1 MKFNEYMVLQEGEG
15 VETLAP
21 AKLQYDIKVPPK
33 KDTNV
38 GEDTVDN
45 DKDQKSIVIKFNGV
59 TANKV
64 IKQLGLIV
72 NNKAPR
78 TFIIMASSPDEMV
91 IFDNKTD
98 WKSFLDL
105 NMSKEQTEEKPEKKE
120 KQEPKKVEQ
129 PPIKQEN
136 PV

>member
-1 MKFNEYMVLQEGEG
+1 MKFNEYMVLQEGEN
-15 VETLAP
+15 VELAP

-33 KDTNV
+33 NDTDV
-38 GEDTVDN
+38 GDDTVDK
-45 DKDQKSIVIKFNGV
+45 DKDQKGVVIKFSGV
-59 TANKV
+59 TATKV

-120 KQEPKKVEQ
+120 KQEPKKAVEQ
-129 PPIKQEN
+129 PPIKQEI
-136 PV
+136 PA